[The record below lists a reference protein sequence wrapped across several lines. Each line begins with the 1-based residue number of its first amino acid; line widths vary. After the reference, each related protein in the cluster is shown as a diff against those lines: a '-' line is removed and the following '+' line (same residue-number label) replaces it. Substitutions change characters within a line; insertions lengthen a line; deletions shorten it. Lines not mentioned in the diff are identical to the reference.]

1 MVDSEHPSLVRLPCQ
16 GASSSPLVR
25 ACPEKTT
32 SAAFHINRGSDRTI
46 MASVDLIAL
55 MVEQDEICLIVDSTA
70 HMVLDFDMQIT
81 RNEGVIY

>member
-1 MVDSEHPSLVRLPCQ
+1 
-16 GASSSPLVR
+16 
-25 ACPEKTT
+25 
-32 SAAFHINRGSDRTI
+32 